1 MARGGDLITMLLLR
15 QRRWLWLVCGAEG
28 ACRGRPSAIS
38 ARPLGPITCQSATSL
53 HSGTAG
59 AAWWA
64 SEWRLADMIVL
75 NFGHH
80 FRNVDGSF
88 NSYYRVVLD
97 AIAAARDV
105 GKPTAQV

>member
-1 MARGGDLITMLLLR
+1 MLLLR

-64 SEWRLADMIVL
+64 SEWRRADMIVL